1 MTADPGK
8 LGPRITA
15 AEKDVRRRT
24 RRIKAHVDDWIK
36 AVPSQVRTA
45 NRFYTYDLDE
55 TLYRQITTDIER
67 VLREEW
73 LAGGATELWL
83 LREYVQPAYNQ
94 GAAQALAALKAQSSV
109 LRLQG
114 PSIDQLAYEPA
125 YLRRIG
131 LVRARV
137 FEEMDGFSADMRKD
151 LAETLARSMG
161 AGHGAEQVKRDI
173 MRRIDV
179 GESRA
184 MRIARTEIG
193 TAHKQAELDETDD
206 MQDRYDLRTMM
217 MQLSAFAATSRQ
229 SHVSRSG
236 ELFTTDEV
244 RAWLARDAN
253 SINCYLPGTR
263 VQGRFSAGVKSLYRG
278 NVVEIVTAC
287 GRSVTVTPNHPV
299 LTDAGMVA
307 AGDIKEGFNLVA
319 YGGEVKDSIRVGN
332 LNDEHIV
339 SSVEEI
345 FASLSEVGHS
355 ITTGVHAVDF
365 HGDGRRMD
373 KDISVVFLEREL
385 TSTGDAALD
394 QLLDDIGLEH
404 PHAQAIPSEGNRS
417 FMQRFLGVSLP
428 APTTVSVRSKF
439 HPFFW
444 SSLLGKKVLSF
455 AHVSGLN
462 PHGLASSR
470 YRDARSS
477 VHSGNAFNAKSVV
490 EKIYDFALGCF
501 RRASMGFDRILFA
514 RSTDNGCRGSENVGS
529 LLQGRPTA
537 NDPFK
542 LIGAD
547 NDLLGARLSRVAH
560 VRVRHYEGYVYD
572 LQERSGVMLAEG
584 LILSNCLCTFVPV
597 LVDADGKPLSDI
609 ITRRADQVRR
619 REQSNR
625 AAQCSC

>member
-8 LGPRITA
+8 LGPRIVA
-15 AEKDVRRRT
+15 AEKDVRRRA

-36 AVPSQVRTA
+36 AVPSQLRTA

-94 GAAQALAALKAQSSV
+94 GAAQALAALKAQSVV

-131 LVRARV
+131 LVRARA

-206 MQDRYDLRTMM
+206 MQERYDLRTMM

-229 SHVSRSG
+229 SHMDRSG

-253 SINCYLPGTR
+253 SINC
-263 VQGRFSAGVKSLYRG
+263 
-278 NVVEIVTAC
+278 
-287 GRSVTVTPNHPV
+287 
-299 LTDAGMVA
+299 
-307 AGDIKEGFNLVA
+307 
-319 YGGEVKDSIRVGN
+319 
-332 LNDEHIV
+332 
-339 SSVEEI
+339 
-345 FASLSEVGHS
+345 
-355 ITTGVHAVDF
+355 
-365 HGDGRRMD
+365 
-373 KDISVVFLEREL
+373 
-385 TSTGDAALD
+385 
-394 QLLDDIGLEH
+394 
-404 PHAQAIPSEGNRS
+404 
-417 FMQRFLGVSLP
+417 
-428 APTTVSVRSKF
+428 
-439 HPFFW
+439 
-444 SSLLGKKVLSF
+444 
-455 AHVSGLN
+455 
-462 PHGLASSR
+462 
-470 YRDARSS
+470 
-477 VHSGNAFNAKSVV
+477 
-490 EKIYDFALGCF
+490 
-501 RRASMGFDRILFA
+501 
-514 RSTDNGCRGSENVGS
+514 
-529 LLQGRPTA
+529 
-537 NDPFK
+537 
-542 LIGAD
+542 
-547 NDLLGARLSRVAH
+547 
-560 VRVRHYEGYVYD
+560 
-572 LQERSGVMLAEG
+572 
-584 LILSNCLCTFVPV
+584 LCTFLPV

-619 REQSNR
+619 RAQSNR